1 VIGQTLT
8 HHNSR
13 VINQDFSGGKYMGTA
28 EEIYA
33 KMQASIKDYDRDAA
47 SAAAQ
52 EAVEAGL
59 DPLVAVEKGFAE
71 PIRELGEAFDRME
84 IFLPQL
90 VMAADAMKTGMA
102 VIEEAMKASG
112 SALEKKGT
120 VVLGTVEGDI
130 HDIGKTVVGAM
141 MQANG
146 YDVHDL
152 GVEVPSTRFIQAA
165 EELGADIIAMSALLS
180 TTMLFQRDVVEL
192 LQNKRVR
199 EEYFIIVGGAPVTQS
214 WADEIGADG
223 FARDAVEAVKVLD
236 SR

>member
-1 VIGQTLT
+1 
-8 HHNSR
+8 
-13 VINQDFSGGKYMGTA
+13 MGTA

-33 KMQASIKDYDRDAA
+33 KMQASIRDYDRDAA
-47 SAAAQ
+47 VTAAQ
-52 EAVEAGL
+52 EALEAGL

-71 PIRELGEAFDRME
+71 PIRELGDAFDRME

-146 YDVHDL
+146 YEVHDL

-192 LQNKRVR
+192 LQNKGIR
-199 EEYFIIVGGAPVTQS
+199 EKYYVIVGGAPVTQS